1 MSIQGTFGSCER
13 LLKFLLCHW
22 HVLLLLLCVSPFCVQ
37 KLMKFVLYHS
47 HVQYLSHSFADKFIT
62 QEVIPSV

>member
-13 LLKFLLCHW
+13 LLKFLLCHS
-22 HVLLLLLCVSPFCVQ
+22 HVHFLCVSPFCVQ
-37 KLMKFVLYHS
+37 KLIKFVLYHS
-47 HVQYLSHSFADKFIT
+47 HVQYLCHSFADNFIT

>member
-13 LLKFLLCHW
+13 LLKFLLCHS
-22 HVLLLLLCVSPFCVQ
+22 HVHFFFFVSPFCVQ
-37 KLMKFVLYHS
+37 KLIKFVLYHS
-47 HVQYLSHSFADKFIT
+47 HVQYLCHSFADKFIT